1 MAGLSGLF
9 WLAMNK
15 QSAQDRL
22 DITLVHLSTPHELGR
37 GVWWS
42 ESAVSL
48 RTTRTPSVNKQDSS
62 FNQRG
67 LFPASASPPKPLLP
81 ELCSTLLSKMPTP
94 FHCSIT
100 QRNGGIWGKRER
112 EWERGMGRER
122 EWEMG
127 REWDEEREGVG
138 EGDGER
144 GSGRERERT

>member
-62 FNQRG
+62 SNQRG
-67 LFPASASPPKPLLP
+67 LFPASASPAGQPPKAPLTRALLHSAFQNVNPLPLLNYP
-81 ELCSTLLSKMPTP
+81 EEWRDL
-94 FHCSIT
+94 
-100 QRNGGIWGKRER
+100 REER
-112 EWERGMGRER
+112 EGVGEGDGERVGVG
-122 EWEMG
+122 
-127 REWDEEREGVG
+127 DEEREGVG